1 MRGTLTSYQRGAL
14 VMEVYNP
21 NAVVQI
27 SEVVHGLT
35 VRSGDKHIYHGKA
48 VVVSLVNTGLMTVVS
63 VTLTDDW
70 NEAAVI
76 EGEPGSFGQQA
87 QAFVQDWAERFT
99 VDQAYQVAVSEVR
112 AFLTD
117 VARWIDQADLVST
130 LPRETNGRLRQ
141 DIFFEI
147 AKPVMLQARAYFDK
161 FETVAK
167 LVKAGQEPVH
177 RAFAQSALHPLILR
191 APFVYRTFV
200 KPMGYAGD
208 YEMVNQM
215 LSDPREGNSTYVQII
230 NALFLEAAV
239 ARAHRNRIDILVG
252 YLTRL
257 ADQATAEK
265 PIRVLNV
272 GCGPAIEIQRLIAS
286 HPHPERL
293 HFTLMDFSNETL
305 DYTRARIAEACE
317 KRGVQVKV
325 DWVNESVHNLIKRA
339 SGAAAKV
346 LDQGQFDFVYCAGL
360 FDYLSAK
367 VCNRL
372 LQYFALRTKDDGTI
386 LVTNVHSVNPE
397 KYLMEHLLDWHLIYR
412 NETEMEKLAPGTS
425 RLVKLYTDD
434 SGVNLFMELQ
444 RVTAGQMATTV

>member
-35 VRSGDKHIYHGKA
+35 VRAGEKHIYQGKA

-76 EGEPGSFGQQA
+76 EGAPGTFGQQA

-117 VARWIDQADLVST
+117 VARWVDQADLVSS
-130 LPRETNGRLRQ
+130 LPRDENGRLRP
-141 DIFFEI
+141 DVFFEI
-147 AKPVMLQARAYFDK
+147 AKPLMLQARAYFDK
-161 FETVAK
+161 FEHVAK
-167 LVKAGQEPVH
+167 QVKPGQEPVH

-239 ARAHRNRIDILVG
+239 ARAHRNRIDILTD
-252 YLTRL
+252 YLSRL
-257 ADQATAEK
+257 ADQATAER
-265 PIRVLNV
+265 PIRILNV
-272 GCGPAIEIQRLIAS
+272 GCGPAIEIQRLIAT
-286 HPHPERL
+286 HPNPERL

-305 DYTRARIAEACE
+305 DYTRGRIAEACA
-317 KRGVQVKV
+317 KRGVQVNV
-325 DWVNESVHNLIKRA
+325 EWVNESVHNLIKRA
-339 SGAAAKV
+339 SGSAAKI

-372 LQYFALRTKDDGTI
+372 LQYFAMRTRLDGTI

-397 KYLMEHLLDWHLIYR
+397 KFLMEHLLDWHLIYR
-412 NETEMEKLAPGTS
+412 DEADMEKLSPQDCHLA
-425 RLVKLYTDD
+425 KLYTDD

-444 RVTAGQMATTV
+444 RVTAGQVAATA